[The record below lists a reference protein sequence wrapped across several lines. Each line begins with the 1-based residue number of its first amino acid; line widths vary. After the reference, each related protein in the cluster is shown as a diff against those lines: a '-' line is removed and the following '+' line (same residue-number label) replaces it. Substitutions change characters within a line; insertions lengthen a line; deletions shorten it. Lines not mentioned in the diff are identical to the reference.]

1 MRIHNS
7 GLQMYLRCGLQYEFS
22 YVKKIERPQT
32 FSLFRGTTLHKTRKK
47 NLAQKVESLVDLPLE
62 ELREDALA
70 QVTEAVQ
77 TEAFVPEPEVEKPAD
92 LIDAGVVTDYNAFQT
107 ETIPVLV
114 EHESAVAPVGYDYEL
129 YGTLDLLDFR
139 MYLRDLKTV
148 GKTPQIADLL
158 RSTQMTTYQLFAMA
172 ADYPIAK
179 ISHDYLIFRKK
190 GVEAMPLEVEPRTK
204 DDIRALLDIYQ
215 QAVMGISAGIFLPAP
230 AGSWWC
236 SPRYCNY
243 WNICPAITKAAKNY
257 FISKGEE

>member
-1 MRIHNS
+1 MRINQS
-7 GLQMYLRCGLQYEFS
+7 SLQVYLKCGIQWDFIYN
-22 YVKKIERPQT
+22 KKVPRPQT
-32 FSLFRGTTLHKTRKK
+32 WSLFRGTTLHLTRKK
-47 NLAQKVESLVDLPLE
+47 NLRQKVESLVDLPLE

-70 QVTEAVQ
+70 QVKEAVAAEQ
-77 TEAFVPEPEVEKPAD
+77 FVPEPEVDKPAD

-107 ETIPVLV
+107 TTVPVLV

-204 DDIRALLDIYQ
+204 DDIRSLLDTYQ

-236 SPRYCNY
+236 SPKWCAY
-243 WNICPAITKAAKNY
+243 WDQCPAITKAAKQY
-257 FISKGEE
+257 FISKGDE